1 MRFQQEQLGIGN
13 KYLTKQASRSSV
25 DKSELFERIESAVK
39 HMSEEVVQRVMEMA
53 PASTFLKFAGFDATL
68 KKASESV
75 LVLMLDMMVKESD
88 QRIQAAINWL
98 INTVRD
104 SVSQFATS
112 EVIAMGIGGI
122 DAITDF
128 LSTVAATLTVNGT
141 AIAAFG
147 SVITMA
153 ALGTALAKYI
163 ILMASLTTN
172 VEIAKSCLLV
182 IKQIAKES

>member
-1 MRFQQEQLGIGN
+1 
-13 KYLTKQASRSSV
+13 
-25 DKSELFERIESAVK
+25 
-39 HMSEEVVQRVMEMA
+39 MSEVVVARVMEMA

-68 KKASESV
+68 KTASENV

-98 INTVRD
+98 IEYISPLIADTVRD
-104 SVSQFATS
+104 SVSKFAIP

-128 LSTVAATLTVNGT
+128 LSTVAATFTVNAT
-141 AIAAFG
+141 AIAACG
-147 SVITMA
+147 SVIGVA
-153 ALGTALAKYI
+153 ALGTALAKYL